1 MTPALDA
8 LGNDQATIIRLRND
22 NFRSTG
28 IGGKV
33 LMTRGIAALSEQDQ
47 SEIMQKVRAFDTFT
61 EDNDPYREHDFG
73 AFTHNGRKV
82 FWKIA
87 YYDPSMDWGSE
98 DPSDDEKTVRV
109 LTIMLAEEY

>member
-8 LGNDQATIIRLRND
+8 LGRDQATIIRLRND
-22 NFRSTG
+22 NFRSIG

-47 SEIMQKVRAFDTFT
+47 SEIMQKVRAFDAFT
-61 EDNDPYREHDFG
+61 EDNDPHHEHDFG
-73 AFTHNGRKV
+73 AFTHDGRKV
-82 FWKIA
+82 FWKID
-87 YYDPSMDWGSE
+87 YYDPPMTCGSE
-98 DPSDDEKTVRV
+98 DPADDEKTSSV